1 MTTKNDSFR
10 PSRVRLAGRFDWRST
25 WKPRSRTELQMNF
38 DPTVQSPST
47 LAEAYALLSEPR
59 HSMKIIAGGTDVMVL
74 MNAHVLDT
82 AEFLNI
88 WGVDELRGIEDDGN
102 GLRIGALTTYT
113 QLINSPLI
121 QQHAPSLVAAS
132 RTIGAIQIQNRG
144 TIGGNIVNASPAGDS
159 LPVLAAYDV
168 EVEIGSARGTRR
180 IAFNEFYAGYR
191 RTLLQADELVVAVRI
206 PKLKEGERDFFW
218 KVGTRRAQAI
228 SKTVL
233 AARARMNGETIEAMN
248 IGIGSVAP
256 TVIRASDRTLTYRQD
271 THFGSRGTGSPDDG
285 EGSHTDQRPSLD
297 RTLPT
302 HRNGE
307 RARQIPASASR
318 VIQFPRCE
326 PLTRASTRPSGPSS
340 SRAAQAQNKLPEP
353 LPSAT
358 RLFRRM

>member
-1 MTTKNDSFR
+1 
-10 PSRVRLAGRFDWRST
+10 
-25 WKPRSRTELQMNF
+25 MNF

-159 LPVLAAYDV
+159 LPVLAAYDAG
-168 EVEIGSARGTRR
+168 VEIGSARGTRWVP
-180 IAFNEFYAGYR
+180 FNQFYTGYR
-191 RTLLQADELVVAVRI
+191 QSVLEPDELVLAVRI
-206 PKLKEGERDFFW
+206 PKLRQGEIDFFW

-228 SKTVL
+228 SKTVM
-233 AARARMNGETIEAMN
+233 ACKAGVDDQKINSISIAV
-248 IGIGSVAP
+248 GSVAP
-256 TVIRASDRTLTYRQD
+256 TVVRALKTESVL
-271 THFGSRGTGSPDDG
+271 TGSAITPALFD
-285 EGSHTDQRPSLD
+285 EARKTIAEEISPITDLRSTEHYR
-297 RTLPT
+297 RTVTGNVLAKFLRQLP
-302 HRNGE
+302 
-307 RARQIPASASR
+307 
-318 VIQFPRCE
+318 
-326 PLTRASTRPSGPSS
+326 
-340 SRAAQAQNKLPEP
+340 
-353 LPSAT
+353 
-358 RLFRRM
+358 